1 MQKERWLFNMETY
14 AVIGLGK
21 FGFHVAK
28 GLAQQGLSVI
38 AADLDEDQVREIN
51 EFVQDAVIL
60 DSTDMRALREAG
72 IANVDVAVVSI
83 GENIEA
89 SILTVMALKEL
100 GVETVVAKAITT
112 VHGQILS
119 KLGAA
124 KVIYPE
130 MESAKKIVKKM
141 VKNMHYETID
151 LSITMKIAKLT
162 VPSFWVGLSIL
173 SPIFESEFEV
183 KPIAYKHQ
191 GIWYTSFEKDDIL
204 EKGDILVVLGDSGHI
219 EALSKRI

>member
-1 MQKERWLFNMETY
+1 MTY
-14 AVIGLGK
+14 VVIGLGK
-21 FGFHVAK
+21 FGFNVAK
-28 GLAQQGLSVI
+28 GLAQQGETVI
-38 AADLDEDQVREIN
+38 AIDNDEDKIRDISEY
-51 EFVQDAVIL
+51 VQDAIML

-72 IANVDVAVVSI
+72 IADAEMAIVSI
-83 GENIEA
+83 GENIES

-100 GVETVVAKAITT
+100 GIETVVAKAITQ

-130 MESAKKIVKKM
+130 MESAKKLVKKI

-151 LSITMKIAKLT
+151 LSITMKIAKMT
-162 VPSFWVGLSIL
+162 VPSFWVGTSIL
-173 SPIFESEFEV
+173 SPIFEEEYEV

-191 GIWYTSFEKDDIL
+191 GEWHTSFEKDDIL
-204 EKGDILVVLGDSGHI
+204 EKGDILVVLGNSNHI
-219 EALSKRI
+219 EALSKKV

>member
-1 MQKERWLFNMETY
+1 METF

-38 AADLDEDQVREIN
+38 AVDQDEEQIREIN
-51 EFVQDAVIL
+51 EFVQDAIVL
-60 DSTDMRALREAG
+60 DSTDIRALREAG
-72 IANVDVAVVSI
+72 IGNADVAVVSI

-162 VPSFWVGLSIL
+162 VPSFWVGTSVL
-173 SPIFESEFEV
+173 SPVFEEEYEV
-183 KPIAYKHQ
+183 KPIAYKHG
-191 GIWYTSFEKDDIL
+191 GIWYTSFEQDDVL
-204 EKGDILVVLGDSGHI
+204 EKEDILVVLGNSAHI
-219 EALSKRI
+219 EALSKKI

>member
-1 MQKERWLFNMETY
+1 MQTY
-14 AVIGLGK
+14 GVIGLGK

-28 GLAQQGLSVI
+28 ALAQQGMSVI
-38 AADLDEDQVREIN
+38 AADLDEEHVRDIS
-51 EFVQDAVIL
+51 EFVQDSVIL
-60 DSTDMRALREAG
+60 DSTDIRALREAG
-72 IANVDVAVVSI
+72 MANVDVAVVSI

-100 GVETVVAKAITT
+100 GVETVVAKAITP

-124 KVIYPE
+124 RVIYPE
-130 MESAKKIVKKM
+130 MESAKKLVKKM
-141 VKNMHYETID
+141 VANMHYETID

-162 VPSFWVGLSIL
+162 VPSFWIGTSIL
-173 SPIFESEFEV
+173 SPDFEEEYEV

-191 GIWYTSFEKDDIL
+191 GVWYISFDKDDVL
-204 EKGDILVVLGDSGHI
+204 EKNDILVVVGNSANI
-219 EALSKRI
+219 EALSKKV

>member
-1 MQKERWLFNMETY
+1 MNSY
-14 AVIGLGK
+14 AVLGLGK

-28 GLAQQGLSVI
+28 GLAQQGMSVI
-38 AADLDEDQVREIN
+38 AVDNDEEKIRDIN
-51 EFVQDAVIL
+51 EYVQDAVVL
-60 DSTDMRALREAG
+60 DSTDIRALQEAG
-72 IANVDVAVVSI
+72 IGQCDVAVVSI
-83 GENIEA
+83 GEDIEA
-89 SILTVMALKEL
+89 SILTLMALKEL
-100 GVETVVAKAITT
+100 GVETVIAKAITL

-141 VKNMHYETID
+141 VQNMHYETID

-162 VPSFWVGLSIL
+162 VPSFWIGISVL
-173 SPIFESEFEV
+173 SPIFEAEFEV

-191 GIWYTSFEKDDIL
+191 GIWYTSFENNDIL
-204 EKGDILVVLGDSGHI
+204 ESGDILVVLGNSSHI
-219 EALSKRI
+219 EALSKKV

>member
-1 MQKERWLFNMETY
+1 METF

-28 GLAQQGLSVI
+28 GLAQQGMSVI
-38 AADLDEDQVREIN
+38 AVDLDEDHVRDIN
-51 EFVQDAVIL
+51 EYVQDAIVL
-60 DSTDMRALREAG
+60 DSTDMRALSEAG

-89 SILTVMALKEL
+89 SILTLMALKEL
-100 GVETVVAKAITT
+100 GVETVVAKAITQ

-141 VKNMHYETID
+141 VQNMHYETID
-151 LSITMKIAKLT
+151 LSITMKLAKLT
-162 VPSFWVGLSIL
+162 VPSFWIGTSIL
-173 SPIFESEFEV
+173 SPTFESDYEV

-191 GIWYTSFEKDDIL
+191 GEWHTSFENNDIL
-204 EKGDILVVLGDSGHI
+204 EKGDILAVLGNSAHI
-219 EALSKRI
+219 EALSKKV

>member
-1 MQKERWLFNMETY
+1 MNSF

-28 GLAQQGLSVI
+28 GLAQQGISVI
-38 AADLDEDQVREIN
+38 AVDQNEEQVREIN
-51 EFVQDAVIL
+51 EFVQDAMML
-60 DSTDMRALREAG
+60 DSTDIRALREAG
-72 IANVDVAVVSI
+72 IANVDTAIVSI

-100 GVETVVAKAITT
+100 GVETVVAKAITM

-130 MESAKKIVKKM
+130 MESAKKLVKKM
-141 VKNMHYETID
+141 VQNMLYETID
-151 LSITMKIAKLT
+151 LSVSMKIAKLK
-162 VPSFWVGLSIL
+162 VPSFWVGESIL
-173 SPIFESEFEV
+173 SSLFESKFRV
-183 KPIAYKHQ
+183 KPIAFKHQ
-191 GIWYTSFEKDDIL
+191 GTWCTSFEEDAVL
-204 EKGDILVVLGDSGHI
+204 EKEDLLVVIGDSAHI
-219 EALSKRI
+219 EALSQKI

>member
-1 MQKERWLFNMETY
+1 MNQNY
-14 AVIGLGK
+14 AVLGLGK

-38 AADLDEDQVREIN
+38 AIDQDEDQVREIN
-51 EFVQDAVIL
+51 EFVQDAIIL

-100 GVETVVAKAITT
+100 GVETVIAKAITT

-141 VKNMHYETID
+141 VANMHYETID

-162 VPSFWVGLSIL
+162 VPSFWIGTSIL
-173 SPIFESEFEV
+173 SPMFENDYEV

-204 EKGDILVVLGDSGHI
+204 EKGDILVVLGNSSHI
-219 EALSKRI
+219 EALSKKI

>member
-1 MQKERWLFNMETY
+1 METF

-28 GLAQQGLSVI
+28 GLAQQGLSFI
-38 AADLDEDQVREIN
+38 AVDQDEEQIREIN
-51 EFVQDAVIL
+51 EFVQDAIVL
-60 DSTDMRALREAG
+60 DSTDIRALREAG
-72 IANVDVAVVSI
+72 IGNADVAVVSI

-162 VPSFWVGLSIL
+162 VPSFWVGTSVL
-173 SPIFESEFEV
+173 SPVFEEEYEV
-183 KPIAYKHQ
+183 KPIAYKHG
-191 GIWYTSFEKDDIL
+191 GIWYTSFEQDDVL
-204 EKGDILVVLGDSGHI
+204 EKGDILVVLGNSAHI
-219 EALSKRI
+219 EALSKKI

>member
-1 MQKERWLFNMETY
+1 MQTY

-38 AADLDEDQVREIN
+38 AADQNEDQVREIN
-51 EFVQDAVIL
+51 EFVQDAIIL
-60 DSTDMRALREAG
+60 DSTDIRALREAG
-72 IANVDVAVVSI
+72 IGSVDIAVVSI

-89 SILTVMALKEL
+89 SILTLMALKEL
-100 GVETVVAKAITT
+100 GVPTVIAKAITT

-130 MESAKKIVKKM
+130 MESAKRL
-141 VKNMHYETID
+141 VKNMVQNIHYETID

-162 VPSFWVGLSIL
+162 VPSFWIGVSIL
-173 SPIFESEFEV
+173 SPIFESDYEV

-191 GIWYTSFEKDDIL
+191 GIWYTSFENDDIL
-204 EKGDILVVLGDSGHI
+204 ESGDIIIVLGNSVQI
-219 EALSKRI
+219 ETLSKKV

>member
-1 MQKERWLFNMETY
+1 METF

-38 AADLDEDQVREIN
+38 AVDVNEEQIREIN
-51 EFVQDAVIL
+51 EFVQDAIIL
-60 DSTDMRALREAG
+60 DSTDIRALREAG
-72 IANVDVAVVSI
+72 IGNVDVAVVSI

-162 VPSFWVGLSIL
+162 VPSFWVGISIL
-173 SPIFESEFEV
+173 SPMFESEFEV

-191 GIWYTSFEKDDIL
+191 GVWYTSFEKDDIL
-204 EKGDILVVLGDSGHI
+204 EKGDILVVLGNSGHI
-219 EALSKRI
+219 EALSKKI

>member
-1 MQKERWLFNMETY
+1 MNTF

-38 AADLDEDQVREIN
+38 AVDQDEEQVREIN
-51 EFVQDAVIL
+51 EYVQDAIVM
-60 DSTDMRALREAG
+60 DSTDIRALREAG
-72 IANVDVAVVSI
+72 IGNVDVAVVSI

-100 GVETVVAKAITT
+100 GVETVVAKAITQ

-141 VKNMHYETID
+141 VQNMHYETID

-162 VPSFWVGLSIL
+162 VPSFWVGTSIL
-173 SPIFESEFEV
+173 SPIFETDYEV

-191 GIWYTSFEKDDIL
+191 GVWYSSFEKDDIL
-204 EKGDILVVLGDSGHI
+204 EKGDILVVLGNSAHI
-219 EALSKRI
+219 EALSKKI

>member
-1 MQKERWLFNMETY
+1 METF

-38 AADLDEDQVREIN
+38 AVDQDEEQIREIN
-51 EFVQDAVIL
+51 EFVQDAIVL
-60 DSTDMRALREAG
+60 DSTDIRALREAG
-72 IANVDVAVVSI
+72 IGNADVAVVSI

-162 VPSFWVGLSIL
+162 VPSFWVGTSVL
-173 SPIFESEFEV
+173 SPVFEEEYEV
-183 KPIAYKHQ
+183 KPIAYKHG
-191 GIWYTSFEKDDIL
+191 GIWYTSFEQDDVL
-204 EKGDILVVLGDSGHI
+204 EKGDILVVLGNSAHI
-219 EALSKRI
+219 EALSKKI

>member
-1 MQKERWLFNMETY
+1 MKNF
-14 AVIGLGK
+14 AVLGLGK

-28 GLAQQGLSVI
+28 GLAQQGHSVI
-38 AADLDEDQVREIN
+38 AVDQDEEQVREIN
-51 EFVQDAVIL
+51 EYVQDAIIL

-72 IANVDVAVVSI
+72 IANVDIAVVSI

-100 GVETVVAKAITT
+100 GVETVVAKAITQ

-130 MESAKKIVKKM
+130 MESAKKIVKKL
-141 VKNMHYETID
+141 VQNMHYETID

-162 VPSFWVGLSIL
+162 LPSFWVGISIL
-173 SPIFESEFEV
+173 SPIFETDYEV

-191 GIWYTSFEKDDIL
+191 GVWYTSFEKDDIL
-204 EKGDILVVLGDSGHI
+204 EKEDILVVLGNSAHI
-219 EALSKRI
+219 EALSKKV

>member
-1 MQKERWLFNMETY
+1 MDTF
-14 AVIGLGK
+14 AVVGLGK

-38 AADLDEDQVREIN
+38 AVDLNEEHVRDIN
-51 EFVQDAVIL
+51 EFVQDAIVL
-60 DSTDMRALREAG
+60 DSTDIRALREAG
-72 IANVDVAVVSI
+72 IGNVDIAVVSI

-100 GVETVVAKAITT
+100 GVETVIAKAITQ

-141 VKNMHYETID
+141 VQNMHYETID

-162 VPSFWVGLSIL
+162 VPSFWIGISIL
-173 SPIFESEFEV
+173 SPIFESDYEV

-191 GIWYTSFEKDDIL
+191 GMWYTSFEKNDIL
-204 EKGDILVVLGDSGHI
+204 EKGDIVVVLGNSAHI
-219 EALSKRI
+219 EALSKKI

>member
-1 MQKERWLFNMETY
+1 MNSF

-28 GLAQQGLSVI
+28 GLGQQGISVI
-38 AADLDEDQVREIN
+38 AVDQNEEQVREIS
-51 EFVQDAVIL
+51 EFVQDAIML
-60 DSTDMRALREAG
+60 DSTDIRALREAG
-72 IANVDVAVVSI
+72 IANVDTAIVSI

-119 KLGAA
+119 KIGAA

-141 VKNMHYETID
+141 VQNMLYETID
-151 LSITMKIAKLT
+151 LSVSMKIAKLR
-162 VPSFWVGLSIL
+162 VPSFWVGTSIL
-173 SPIFESEFEV
+173 SPIFESKFEV

-191 GIWYTSFEKDDIL
+191 GTWCTTFEEDAVLEKDDL
-204 EKGDILVVLGDSGHI
+204 LVVIGDGSHI
-219 EALSKRI
+219 EALSKKI

>member
-1 MQKERWLFNMETY
+1 METY
-14 AVIGLGK
+14 AVVGLGK

-28 GLAQQGLSVI
+28 GLAQQGVSVI
-38 AADLDEDQVREIN
+38 AVDLNEEHIRDIN
-51 EFVQDAVIL
+51 EYVQDAIML
-60 DSTDMRALREAG
+60 DSTDMQALKEAG
-72 IANVDVAVVSI
+72 IGNVDVAVVSI

-100 GVETVVAKAITT
+100 GVQTVVAKAITQ

-130 MESAKKIVKKM
+130 MESAKKLVKKM
-141 VKNMHYETID
+141 VQNIHYETID
-151 LSITMKIAKLT
+151 LSITMKLAKLT
-162 VPSFWVGLSIL
+162 VPSFWVGVSIL
-173 SPIFESEFEV
+173 SPVFENDYEV

-191 GIWYTSFEKDDIL
+191 GSWHTSFENDDIL
-204 EKGDILVVLGDSGHI
+204 EKGDIIAVLGNSANV
-219 EALSKRI
+219 EALSKKL